1 MAPHVVIAGGGF
13 GGFHAARAL
22 ERKLPA
28 DARIT
33 LVNDVNFLLWTPL
46 LPGAASGALEARHV
60 VVPLREHLGRT
71 ELRLGH
77 VLSADPGRRELRVR
91 TIAGR
96 DATVRYDQL
105 VVAVGSVS
113 KTLPIPGLE
122 EHGVGFKTVAEGI
135 ALRNRVLRHLEIAE
149 TLEDEA
155 ERASHL
161 TFVFVGGGYAGAEGV
176 AELQNLA
183 VEVLEEYPRCR
194 AQGTRWL
201 LVEAQ
206 DKIMGEVHPRLGE
219 YTARELEARGVEVL
233 TETTVEA
240 VHEDR
245 IELSTGETVPTRTLV
260 WTAGVQPHP
269 VVEELGLPL
278 EEGRIKVD
286 RFCRV
291 QGHADVWALGDA
303 AGVPDPA
310 HPGDPCP
317 PTAQHAVRQGRTVAR
332 NVAAALGTGSARP
345 FRYRSLGLFVDLGRR
360 RAVAETV
367 GIRWRGTPAW
377 ALARAYHLATL
388 PGAKRRARL
397 LTDWTTQAAF
407 GRDTIEL
414 GQLGHAPTL
423 GELESGEQSATARS

>member
-1 MAPHVVIAGGGF
+1 MAAHVVIAGGGF

-22 ERKLPA
+22 ERKLAA

-33 LVNDVNFLLWTPL
+33 LVTDVNYVLWTPL

-60 VVPLREHLGRT
+60 VVPLREHLDRT
-71 ELRLGH
+71 QVRLAQ
-77 VLSADPGRRELRVR
+77 VRSADPGRRELTVH

-96 DATVRYDQL
+96 DETVHFDQL

-122 EHGVGFKTVAEGI
+122 EHGVGFKTLAEGI
-135 ALRNRVLRHLEIAE
+135 ALRNRLLRHLEIAE

-155 ERASHL
+155 ERASYL
-161 TFVFVGGGYAGAEGV
+161 TFVFVGGGYAGVEGL
-176 AELQNLA
+176 AELQDLA
-183 VEVLEEYPRCR
+183 VDVLSEYPRCR
-194 AQGTRWL
+194 EQGTRWL

-206 DKIMGEVHPRLGE
+206 DDIMGEVHPRLGD
-219 YTARELEARGVEVL
+219 YTARELEARGIEVL
-233 TETTVEA
+233 TATTVERA
-240 VHEDR
+240 HADR
-245 IELSTGETVPTRTLV
+245 VELSTGETVPTRMLV

-269 VVEELGLPL
+269 VVEALGLPL
-278 EEGRIKVD
+278 EGGRIEVD

-291 QGHADVWALGDA
+291 AGHADVWAIGDA

-310 HPGDPCP
+310 NPGKPCP

-332 NVAAALGTGSARP
+332 NVAAALGGGSPRP

-360 RAVAETV
+360 RAVAQTV

-388 PGAKRRARL
+388 PGLKRRARL

-414 GQLGHAPTL
+414 GQLGHAPSL
-423 GELESGEQSATARS
+423 GELEDGEQRSDG

>member
-1 MAPHVVIAGGGF
+1 M
-13 GGFHAARAL
+13 
-22 ERKLPA
+22 
-28 DARIT
+28 
-33 LVNDVNFLLWTPL
+33 
-46 LPGAASGALEARHV
+46 
-60 VVPLREHLGRT
+60 
-71 ELRLGH
+71 
-77 VLSADPGRRELRVR
+77 
-91 TIAGR
+91 
-96 DATVRYDQL
+96 
-105 VVAVGSVS
+105 
-113 KTLPIPGLE
+113 
-122 EHGVGFKTVAEGI
+122 
-135 ALRNRVLRHLEIAE
+135 
-149 TLEDEA
+149 
-155 ERASHL
+155 
-161 TFVFVGGGYAGAEGV
+161 
-176 AELQNLA
+176 
-183 VEVLEEYPRCR
+183 
-194 AQGTRWL
+194 
-201 LVEAQ
+201 
-206 DKIMGEVHPRLGE
+206 
-219 YTARELEARGVEVL
+219 L

-377 ALARAYHLATL
+377 SLARAYHLATL
-388 PGAKRRARL
+388 PAAKRRARRV
-397 LTDWTTQAAF
+397 TDWRTDAAF
-407 GRDTIEL
+407 GRERIEL
-414 GQLGHAPTL
+414 GQRGHAPSL
-423 GELESGEQSATARS
+423 GELENGEQSGRGRS